1 MDVYALTAGNYL
13 EALNLIPWGGVSR
26 VSNFPFGRY
35 FGRTKY
41 ASFCLSSRIIDCVTK
56 DQAHKFVKAFAPV
69 QSANR
74 VTSAAKDIY
83 KNPLAY
89 KQRKGDAARSSRMFG
104 EVVLSTAR
112 FCKAVSL
119 EALKLGEFVS
129 GNASAVLEAAEN
141 LLDGEEIRR
150 EKENRP
156 RQNARWDHRWRK
168 APQGMILSAASSRL
182 KMPSYEILFENSKH
196 QKITAE
202 AQKAA
207 AKTLIKNA
215 PRAGIAALSGTTK
228 ATNKVIVG
236 VKNTLFDDSSTSSTE
251 KEEGRYQIAFRNV
264 LEQKSSRE
272 SRECGRTRH
281 SGNVCNKRAL
291 FSLFS
296 MLYFVNTY

>member
-1 MDVYALTAGNYL
+1 MLHSV
-13 EALNLIPWGGVSR
+13 
-26 VSNFPFGRY
+26 
-35 FGRTKY
+35 
-41 ASFCLSSRIIDCVTK
+41 SSRIIDCVTK

-74 VTSAAKDIY
+74 MTSAAKDIY

-141 LLDGEEIRR
+141 LLDGEEVRR
-150 EKENRP
+150 EKRTDRDRMP
-156 RQNARWDHRWRK
+156 DGITDGVSSARHDFIGGFVKAKNAVVRDPLRK
-168 APQGMILSAASSRL
+168 FQTPKDYGGGA
-182 KMPSYEILFENSKH
+182 
-196 QKITAE
+196 
-202 AQKAA
+202 KAA

-215 PRAGIAALSGTTK
+215 PRASIAALSGTTK

-251 KEEGRYQIAFRNV
+251 KRGA
-264 LEQKSSRE
+264 
-272 SRECGRTRH
+272 
-281 SGNVCNKRAL
+281 
-291 FSLFS
+291 
-296 MLYFVNTY
+296 